1 MLPKEALVSLYYN
14 AYIIQIETFDLRLG
28 THIKGINDDTIL
40 FTQWWFSTYFNVI
53 DIHANSIN
61 IVNSRSNN

>member
-40 FTQWWFSTYFNVI
+40 FTQWWFFTYSNVI
-53 DIHANSIN
+53 DIHAHSIT
-61 IVNSRSNN
+61 

>member
-1 MLPKEALVSLYYN
+1 MREITNAIYHSMYNYIISCKICKSTMLPKEALVSLYYN

-40 FTQWWFSTYFNVI
+40 FTQ
-53 DIHANSIN
+53 
-61 IVNSRSNN
+61 